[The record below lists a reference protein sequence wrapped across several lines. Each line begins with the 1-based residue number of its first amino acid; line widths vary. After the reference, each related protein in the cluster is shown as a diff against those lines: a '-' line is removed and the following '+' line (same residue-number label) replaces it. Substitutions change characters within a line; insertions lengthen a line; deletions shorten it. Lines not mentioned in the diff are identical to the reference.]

1 LEYTDLEPIE
11 INIGATGEGNKF
23 TLLKCSTSP
32 AYFDVNV
39 DVVPGGIGLYWQE
52 VMTKFRNRNKKKG
65 GEGSSGE
72 GEVKYSD
79 GIRDAELKTAFENYI
94 LDKGLGNTEEEFN
107 NFMINRR
114 YKTLADINGES
125 DIDAEDK

>member
-1 LEYTDLEPIE
+1 M
-11 INIGATGEGNKF
+11 
-23 TLLKCSTSP
+23 
-32 AYFDVNV
+32 NV
-39 DVVPGGIGLYWQE
+39 DVIPGGIGLYWQE

-65 GEGSSGE
+65 GEGPSGE
-72 GEVKYSD
+72 EVKYSD

-94 LDKGLGNTEEEFN
+94 LDKELGNTEEEFN
-107 NFMINRR
+107 NFMVNRR